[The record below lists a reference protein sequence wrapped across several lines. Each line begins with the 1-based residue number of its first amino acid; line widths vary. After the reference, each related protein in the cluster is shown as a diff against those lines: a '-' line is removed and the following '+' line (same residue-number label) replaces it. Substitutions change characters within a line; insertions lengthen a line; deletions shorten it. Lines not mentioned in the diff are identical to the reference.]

1 MPGVP
6 EALQEPDDRVPEPG
20 ALNDAPVRSWEADG
34 GLRLHARG
42 GERHRRQQQNAD
54 RGTIPG
60 ANADQWE
67 GHGEPTFI
75 GSRTDRGR
83 WPTASASM
91 IHCRIVTAIATL
103 VHPSYPSP
111 IAKKS
116 IATGSIAIA
125 TASFFHPI

>member
-6 EALQEPDDRVPEPG
+6 EALREPDDRVPEPG
-20 ALNDAPVRSWEADG
+20 AVYDAPVRSWEADG
-34 GLRLHARG
+34 GLRLHGRG

-54 RGTIPG
+54 RGAIPG
-60 ANADQWE
+60 ANTDQGE
-67 GHGEPTFI
+67 CHGATFI

-103 VHPSYPSP
+103 VHPSYASP